1 MHQSERAFLSLVFI
15 VTATAALYAQ
25 QPAVV
30 TTASRI
36 AAIERELTSIEEDF
50 SGAEGRYLSP
60 LTMNRDYTE
69 SPAKKIEKADFYFQ
83 RKDYISSG
91 GIYYSLFNT
100 RKEKD
105 FIWEE
110 ALFKLAESLFLNNNY
125 ISAARYYE
133 MLLTD
138 KPYSRYQIDALKRL
152 ISSAYHLGEYS
163 KAKTYY
169 SEFMSIGYDISR
181 DQELIYFLG
190 KSLFF
195 DKQYE
200 EARDI
205 FKTVKKESTY
215 YPQSLYFLGV
225 INIQLGDI
233 DKALPF
239 FKAVVELPAGT
250 TYFKYE
256 AVRDL
261 SVIALGRLLF
271 EKGDFTGATDYY
283 LKLDRASDLFAEA
296 YFELCWAYIKREQYE
311 KALDA
316 LRLIKYIAPGSIV
329 QPQSELLEGNL
340 LIRLRKYGDAMVLFN
355 KVVKEYADI
364 RDQLRTLN
372 KSGQSFLDDAN
383 ASGTSGETQLSVYA
397 PLVRSLLKDNKK
409 YTHAMRLQDD
419 LKTIEA
425 ELEQVAKLEG
435 KLVTIIGNKNA
446 AAIFPPLK
454 QGTEMALSFQN
465 RLIRLR
471 DDVLKIRA
479 EQGLGGLSPK
489 DREQYG
495 ALEKEKGTLQKTME
509 GLMPQST
516 QELEEKVSQYAEQIL
531 TLEEELHRTSIQMR
545 TLYDQLDSIGAYYL
559 RTTSQTGA
567 VDQRI
572 LDKLEQEKK
581 RTLELIEKV
590 VQFKKETEEEK
601 NKLLLGGDILSKMII
616 VRDSYGK
623 IIAEQERLMSGSAT
637 ASTADKG
644 RLDGL
649 RDRIGTTARQVEG
662 FNDKLSEVIGGII
675 QNIRDSF
682 ESEKMKVEE
691 YKSQLLALKRETAET
706 ASMAMYT
713 NISKVNRTFD
723 DLVLQADLGIIDVA
737 WEKKEE
743 ATQNL
748 NKLRTRMAEEIQE
761 LYLNL
766 ENLE

>member
-1 MHQSERAFLSLVFI
+1 MYHLPRLIIALALVI
-15 VTATAALYAQ
+15 VTGTVFCAEQ
-25 QPAVV
+25 KPSVP
-30 TTASRI
+30 TTGSRI
-36 AAIERELTSIEEDF
+36 AAIERELNSLEEDF

-91 GIYYSLFNT
+91 GIYYSLFST
-100 RKEKD
+100 RKERD

-152 ISSAYHLGEYS
+152 IASAYHLGEYS

-169 SEFMSIGYDISR
+169 SEFMSIGYDITR
-181 DQELIYFLG
+181 DQELIYFLA

-200 EARDI
+200 ESRDI
-205 FKTVKKESTY
+205 FKTVRKESPY

-225 INIQLGDI
+225 IDIQLGALDS
-233 DKALPF
+233 ALPF
-239 FKAVVELPAGT
+239 FKAVVELPNGNA
-250 TYFKYE
+250 YLKYE
-256 AVRDL
+256 SVRNL
-261 SVIALGRLLF
+261 SVVALGRLLF
-271 EKGDFTGATDYY
+271 EKGDFTGATEQY
-283 LKLDRASDLFAEA
+283 LTLDRTSDLFAEA
-296 YFELCWAYIKREQYE
+296 YFELCWAYIKREQFE

-329 QPQSELLEGNL
+329 VPQAELLEGNL

-355 KVVKEYADI
+355 KVVKEYAEI
-364 RDQLRTLN
+364 RDQLNTLKKN
-372 KSGQSFLDDAN
+372 GHSTFDDAN
-383 ASGTSGETQLSVYA
+383 SADERRFSIYS

-409 YTHAMRLQDD
+409 YTHAVRLQDD
-419 LKTIEA
+419 LKTIESEIA
-425 ELEQVAKLEG
+425 QVDKLEG
-435 KLVTIIGNKNA
+435 KLTTIIGNKNA

-454 QGTEMALSFQN
+454 QGTEMAISFQN
-465 RLIRLR
+465 RLLRLR

-479 EQGLGGLSPK
+479 DLALGGIAPA
-489 DREQYG
+489 DRERYR
-495 ALEKEKGTLQKTME
+495 ALEKEKLDLQKKLQD
-509 GLMPQST
+509 LMPQST
-516 QELEEKVSQYAEQIL
+516 QELEQKVSQYAEQIL
-531 TLEEELHRTSIQMR
+531 MLEEELHRASIQIR
-545 TLYDQLDSIGAYYL
+545 TFHDQLASIGSYYL
-559 RTTSQTGA
+559 KTASQSGTI
-567 VDQRI
+567 DQRI
-572 LDKLEQEKK
+572 TDKIEQEKK
-581 RTLELIEKV
+581 RTLEFLDTV
-590 VQFKKETEEEK
+590 LQFKKETEEEK

-616 VRDSYGK
+616 ARDGYNK
-623 IIAEQERLMSGSAT
+623 IVSEQEQLLNDPPTLPA
-637 ASTADKG
+637 ADKE

-649 RDRIGTTARQVEG
+649 LARINESTRQVEG
-662 FNDKLSEVIGGII
+662 FNSKLNEVIGGII

-691 YKSQLLALKRETAET
+691 YKSQLLSLKRETAEAT
-706 ASMAMYT
+706 SMAMYT
-713 NISKVNRTFD
+713 NIAKVNRTFD

-748 NKLRTRMAEEIQE
+748 NKLRTRMALEIQE
-761 LYLNL
+761 LYMNL

>member
-1 MHQSERAFLSLVFI
+1 MQHPMRVFSSIVLI
-15 VTATAALYAQ
+15 VTVILPLYGQKKPVAAT
-25 QPAVV
+25 
-30 TTASRI
+30 TETRI
-36 AAIERELTSIEEDF
+36 AAIEREINTISEDL

-60 LTMNRDYTE
+60 FTMNRDYNE

-91 GIYYSLFNT
+91 GIYYSLFSS

-138 KPYSRYQIDALKRL
+138 RPYSRYQIDSLKRL
-152 ISSAYHLGEYS
+152 IASAYHLGEYS

-169 SEFMSIGYDISR
+169 SEFINIGYDISR
-181 DQELIYFLG
+181 DQELLYFLG

-205 FKTVKKESTY
+205 FKTVRKESTY
-215 YPQSLYFLGV
+215 YPQSLYFLGA
-225 INIQLGDI
+225 IHIQLGQMDQ
-233 DKALPF
+233 AVPF
-239 FKAVVELPAGT
+239 FKSVLDVADGAA
-250 TYFKYE
+250 YFKYE
-256 AVRDL
+256 QVRDL
-261 SVIALGRLLF
+261 AIVALGRLLF
-271 EKGDFTGATDYY
+271 EKGDFTGATDHY
-283 LKLDRASDLFAEA
+283 LKLDRSSEFFAQA
-296 YFELCWAYIKREQYE
+296 YFELCWAYIKREQYD
-311 KALDA
+311 KALEA

-340 LIRLRKYGDAMVLFN
+340 LIRMRRYGDAMVLFN

-364 RDQLRTLN
+364 RDQLNTLK
-372 KSGQSFLDDAN
+372 KSGSSLLDDAN
-383 ASGTSGETQLSVYA
+383 ASGETQLSVYA

-409 YTHAMRLQDD
+409 YTHAVRLQDD
-419 LKTIEA
+419 LKSIEK
-425 ELEQVAKLEG
+425 ELEQISKLEG
-435 KLVTIIGNKNA
+435 KLATIIGNKNA

-465 RLIRLR
+465 RLVHLR
-471 DDVLKIRA
+471 DEALKLRA
-479 EQGLGGLSPK
+479 EKGLGGLDAK
-489 DREQYG
+489 DRERYG
-495 ALEKEKGTLQKTME
+495 ALEKEKAQLQKK
-509 GLMPQST
+509 LQDLLPQSSR
-516 QELEEKVSQYAEQIL
+516 ELEEKVSQYAEQIL
-531 TLEEELHRTSIQMR
+531 ALEEELHRATIRLR
-545 TLYDQLDSIGAYYL
+545 TLYDQLDAIGAYYL
-559 RTTSQTGA
+559 KSASQSGA
-567 VDQRI
+567 VDQRVM
-572 LDKLEQEKK
+572 DKIEQEKK
-581 RTLELIEKV
+581 RIVALTQEVTRHK
-590 VQFKKETEEEK
+590 QDTEEEK
-601 NKLLLGGDILSKMII
+601 NRLLLGGDILSRMII
-616 VRDSYGK
+616 ARDSYGK
-623 IIAEQERLMSGSAT
+623 IVTEQEQLLES
-637 ASTADKG
+637 STTVPPADRE
-644 RLDGL
+644 RLDALHG
-649 RDRIGTTARQVEG
+649 RIDDMSRQASVFHG
-662 FNDKLSEVIGGII
+662 KLNEVIGGII
-675 QNIRDSF
+675 QNIKDSF
-682 ESEKMKVEE
+682 ESEKMKIEE

-706 ASMAMYT
+706 AAMAMYT

-743 ATQNL
+743 STQTL